1 MDFFHIPF
9 HALRSLQHTNTFRNI
24 SNNFDSHYN
33 SDTRKTEMLDLNT
46 GQGRQPGSSDH
57 NVLSVT
63 WKVPK
68 DKFIQI
74 PRTRVCFMW
83 GNLEVRLLIK
93 FARNIL
99 ETDKNLKMFTVLETN
114 SMQQTTLSRE
124 EVVNNIYC

>member
-1 MDFFHIPF
+1 
-9 HALRSLQHTNTFRNI
+9 
-24 SNNFDSHYN
+24 
-33 SDTRKTEMLDLNT
+33 MLDLNT

>member
-1 MDFFHIPF
+1 
-9 HALRSLQHTNTFRNI
+9 
-24 SNNFDSHYN
+24 
-33 SDTRKTEMLDLNT
+33 MLDLNT

-74 PRTRVCFMW
+74 PQTRVCFMR

-124 EVVNNIYC
+124 KVVNNIYC